1 MKHRFSAAAAAAL
14 LGAALLSPAPAR
26 ARNTAPPS
34 KPHASDALRSE
45 VQKFVKAYVEAQN
58 KLDASAM
65 MEMVSRDPSVASITM
80 GEVLRGWD
88 AIRDDVDEMVGSND
102 DMTIALGTIDV
113 VPLGSGFVLA
123 FAPCSIAYTDDEG
136 PVQTRGALS
145 LVLEKSSGHW
155 KVLHE
160 HASIQVPDDDQDDGP
175 DPADAMPAVHRHAA
189 R

>member
-1 MKHRFSAAAAAAL
+1 MNHRVSKIAAGALVGLAL
-14 LGAALLSPAPAR
+14 LAAAPAR
-26 ARNTAPPS
+26 GRNATPQA
-34 KPHASDALRSE
+34 KPHVSDALRTE

-65 MEMVSRDPSVASITM
+65 MDMVSRDPSVASITM

-102 DMTIALGTIDV
+102 DMTIALGNIDV

-123 FAPCSIAYTDDEG
+123 FAPCSISYTDDEG

-160 HASIQVPDDDQDDGP
+160 HASIQVPEDDGDDDGP
-175 DPADAMPAVHRHAA
+175 DAKDAMPAVHRH
-189 R
+189 

>member
-1 MKHRFSAAAAAAL
+1 MKHRMSTVAAAAFLPAAL
-14 LGAALLSPAPAR
+14 LFAPPAA
-26 ARNTAPPS
+26 ARNAAPQT

-65 MEMVSRDPSVASITM
+65 MDMVSRDPAVASITM
-80 GEVLRGWD
+80 GELLRGWE
-88 AIRDDVDEMVGSND
+88 AIRDDVDDMVGSND
-102 DMTIALGTIDV
+102 DMTIALGTIEV

-123 FAPCSIAYTDDEG
+123 FAPCSISYTDDEG

-145 LVLEKSSGHW
+145 LVLEKSSGRW

-160 HASIQVPDDDQDDGP
+160 HASIQVPDEEDDDGP
-175 DPADAMPAVHRHAA
+175 DPADAMPAVR
-189 R
+189 RR